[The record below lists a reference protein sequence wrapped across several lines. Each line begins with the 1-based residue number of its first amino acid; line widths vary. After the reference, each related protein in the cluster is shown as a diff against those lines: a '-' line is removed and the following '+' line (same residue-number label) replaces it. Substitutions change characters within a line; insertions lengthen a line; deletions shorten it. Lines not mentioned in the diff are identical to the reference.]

1 MLPPSG
7 ALCIVGT
14 SGIMIKVHV
23 SPSDGDWIMGED
35 VIVYCDYNTSI
46 HRLRVFIEDLKGISR
61 HRMQLRSRLTT
72 AVCKIIPPEKLGSTL
87 RNFGFADGVVIN
99 FEPTITGGGVNS
111 A

>member
-1 MLPPSG
+1 MLPSSG
-7 ALCIVGT
+7 APCIVGT

-35 VIVYCDYNTSI
+35 VIVNCDNDTSI
-46 HRLRVFIEDLKGISR
+46 HRLTVFIEDLKGISR
-61 HRMQLRSRLTT
+61 HRMQLRPRLKT